1 MIVKEKLIVKFP
13 EKISKI
19 YFEFSKECED
29 ELFDSK
35 EHIYNFYS
43 KDENYNKLL
52 NAELGDN
59 LLRKYATKTL
69 VNALNEIIDFSIN
82 VILEMIPKDH
92 IKRTEI
98 EYVLES
104 SRIWLRNLYMF
115 DALFDW
121 EKEKNKEPI
130 ISLKYDIP
138 NWFNNNNESI
148 FKYNKKT
155 NYKMKYSKKNEKLK
169 NELNSL
175 FNKSDKNFSLGK
187 YFHQMNYNVDDIQR
201 SSVKVLS

>member
-1 MIVKEKLIVKFP
+1 M
-13 EKISKI
+13 
-19 YFEFSKECED
+19 
-29 ELFDSK
+29 
-35 EHIYNFYS
+35 
-43 KDENYNKLL
+43 L

-59 LLRKYATKTL
+59 LLRKYVATTL
-69 VNALNEIIDFSIN
+69 VNALNEIVDFSIN
-82 VILEMIPKDH
+82 VILEMIPRDH

-138 NWFNNNNESI
+138 NWFNNDNESI

-187 YFHQMNYNVDDIQR
+187 LFHQMNYNADDIQR
-201 SSVKVLS
+201 SSVKV